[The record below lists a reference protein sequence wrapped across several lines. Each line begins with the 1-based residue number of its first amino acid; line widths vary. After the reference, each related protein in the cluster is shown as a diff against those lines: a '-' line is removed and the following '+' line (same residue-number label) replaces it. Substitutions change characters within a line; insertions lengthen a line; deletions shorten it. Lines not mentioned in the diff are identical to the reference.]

1 MLALHAVIAVAL
13 AGVRSAGAGWPG
25 GCPCGDPLLCEPIR
39 TPRPFRDVLAAGS
52 QGLGAVT
59 DNTQIDWDVVTIVA
73 DVSVDIHNSGLYC
86 QAHKKGVRVL
96 QDIACDMAAHG
107 IPGVTPAGSNCVDS
121 NGTTSNH
128 YYNLNISDP
137 TARQAWVVQA
147 TATVVSLGF
156 DGVIFDTE
164 EGVGNPPHIADPAA
178 LVAMMSELRAS
189 LRQADP
195 SLIMGAFVGVNS
207 TDVIATGN
215 PYDKLV
221 PTFDFFAVMA
231 CVALLLHV
239 ITSCSQC
246 HYYGGHF
253 AVMRTVLSAV
263 LYKLQRK
270 RFLDDWFGL
279 RRRYDMLACT
289 CGAGFSAPC
298 GSNWM
303 GDKSKHCMTAGADAP
318 YNFVDQFIGQWLA
331 LPGMQPR
338 QVIMVLPAVGFWFR
352 CDSKDPSL
360 APGKCKIVASNR

>member
-1 MLALHAVIAVAL
+1 
-13 AGVRSAGAGWPG
+13 
-25 GCPCGDPLLCEPIR
+25 
-39 TPRPFRDVLAAGS
+39 
-52 QGLGAVT
+52 
-59 DNTQIDWDVVTIVA
+59 
-73 DVSVDIHNSGLYC
+73 
-86 QAHKKGVRVL
+86 
-96 QDIACDMAAHG
+96 
-107 IPGVTPAGSNCVDS
+107 
-121 NGTTSNH
+121 
-128 YYNLNISDP
+128 
-137 TARQAWVVQA
+137 
-147 TATVVSLGF
+147 
-156 DGVIFDTE
+156 
-164 EGVGNPPHIADPAA
+164 
-178 LVAMMSELRAS
+178 MMSELRAS

-270 RFLDDWFGL
+270 RFLGDWFGL